1 MGIIAQLLGKG
12 KTGRQEEVTRL
23 YELYKP
29 PFLSFLRKYYGI
41 DKETAC
47 DLYQESFITLCQN
60 VRDGKYTEGQASLK
74 TYLFEIGKRKACNWM
89 RSNKM
94 EPEEE
99 QNLFSEWI
107 AANAPGME
115 GSPGDS
121 GTISAGNRRNLPPRA
136 YPFLLGTPA
145 DGRNSPADELQRCRC
160 SQKQEK
166 FLPPPPDLRT
176 AKETGNH

>member
-47 DLYQESFITLCQN
+47 DLYQESFTALCQN

-89 RSNKM
+89 RSNSM
-94 EPEEE
+94 EPEEK
-99 QNLFSEWI
+99 QSLFSEWI
-107 AANAPGME
+107 AAKDRK
-115 GSPGDS
+115 SVV
-121 GTISAGNRRNLPPRA
+121 
-136 YPFLLGTPA
+136 
-145 DGRNSPADELQRCRC
+145 
-160 SQKQEK
+160 
-166 FLPPPPDLRT
+166 
-176 AKETGNH
+176 